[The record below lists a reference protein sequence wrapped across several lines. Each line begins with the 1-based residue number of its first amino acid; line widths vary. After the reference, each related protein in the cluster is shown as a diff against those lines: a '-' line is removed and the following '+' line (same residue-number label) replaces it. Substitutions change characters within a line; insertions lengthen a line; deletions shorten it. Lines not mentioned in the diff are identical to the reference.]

1 MAGRTLKVGLVLGL
15 AAVAFGSGYFFGYRS
30 GTSGALPEDAR
41 VREDSFVQMMTG
53 ASLEGAFT
61 ADISTSGELSE
72 ESYTIESVEKIAGD
86 LWLFRTRMRFGSRDV
101 TVPVPVKVVFAEDTP
116 LVTLTDVSIPGLG
129 TFTARVLFYRDR
141 YAGLWWS
148 SEASGHQFG
157 RLVREP

>member
-1 MAGRTLKVGLVLGL
+1 MAGRTLKVGLILGL
-15 AAVAFGSGYFFGYRS
+15 AAIASGSGYFFGYRS
-30 GTSGALPEDAR
+30 GSSRALPDDAR
-41 VREDSFVQMMTG
+41 AREESFVGMMTG

-61 ADISTSGELSE
+61 AGSSSGELSE

-101 TVPVPVKVVFAEDTP
+101 TLPVPVKVVFAEDTP
-116 LVTLTDVSIPGLG
+116 LVTLTDASIPGLG

-148 SEASGHQFG
+148 SDGSGHQFG